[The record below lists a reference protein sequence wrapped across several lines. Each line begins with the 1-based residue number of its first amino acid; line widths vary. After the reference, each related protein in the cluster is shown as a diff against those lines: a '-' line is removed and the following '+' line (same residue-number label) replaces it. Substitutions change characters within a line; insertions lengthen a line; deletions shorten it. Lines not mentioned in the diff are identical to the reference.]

1 MWYNQVYE
9 VKKLEFW
16 EIVLFIC
23 PMLFLAGMID
33 GISGG
38 GGIISLPTYLI
49 AGIPMNAAYG
59 CNKLQSFLGTSAS
72 LAKYA
77 KCGLL
82 DWKPAMIACGGAVI
96 GANAATRVMMHLTD
110 GVKTWIIIGAMCFI
124 IILTLLTFR
133 MQFSET
139 DRKKLVCNKKNM
151 AQYFGLGLLLGIYDG
166 FFGSGC
172 GTVAMMLF
180 SVLFKYDMHVAVGNG
195 KIIIVVSNLIS
206 LISYIRTG
214 NVLYSVALPA
224 SAANMVG
231 SYIGASLAV
240 KKGKKLVRGVLL
252 LVTAVLLAQTF
263 IKLL

>member
-1 MWYNQVYE
+1 M
-9 VKKLEFW
+9 EFW
-16 EIVLFIC
+16 EMVLFIC

-96 GANAATRVMMHLTD
+96 GANAATHVMMHLTD
-110 GVKTWIIIGAMCFI
+110 SVKSWIIIGAMCFI
-124 IILTLLTFR
+124 ITLTLLTFR

-139 DRKKLVCNKKNM
+139 DIKKLICNKKNA
-151 AQYFGLGLLLGIYDG
+151 AQCFGLGLLLGMYDG
-166 FFGSGC
+166 FFGPGC

-180 SVLFKYDMHVAVGNG
+180 SVLFKYDLHTAVGNG

-224 SAANMVG
+224 SAANMIG

-252 LVTAVLLAQTF
+252 LVTAVLLVQAF
-263 IKLL
+263 IKLI

>member
-1 MWYNQVYE
+1 
-9 VKKLEFW
+9 
-16 EIVLFIC
+16 
-23 PMLFLAGMID
+23 MLFLAGMID

-82 DWKPAMIACGGAVI
+82 DWKPAMIACGGAII
-96 GANAATRVMMHLTD
+96 GADVSTYVMMHLTD
-110 GVKTWIIIGAMCFI
+110 SVKTWIIIGAMCFI
-124 IILTLLTFR
+124 ITLTLLTFR
-133 MQFSET
+133 MQFSEA
-139 DRKKLVCNKKNM
+139 DRKKLVCNWKYA
-151 AQYFGLGLLLGIYDG
+151 AQCFGLGLLLGMYDG
-166 FFGSGC
+166 FFGPGC

-180 SVLFKYDMHVAVGNG
+180 SVLFQYDMRVAVGNG
-195 KIIIVVSNLIS
+195 KMIIVVSNLIS

-224 SAANMVG
+224 SAANMIG

-240 KKGKKLVRGVLL
+240 KKGKKLVRSMLL
-252 LVTAVLLAQTF
+252 LVISVLLVQAF
-263 IKLL
+263 MKLI

>member
-1 MWYNQVYE
+1 
-9 VKKLEFW
+9 
-16 EIVLFIC
+16 
-23 PMLFLAGMID
+23 MLFLAGMID

-82 DWKPAMIACGGAVI
+82 DWKPAMIACGGAII
-96 GANAATRVMMHLTD
+96 GADVSTYVMMHLTD
-110 GVKTWIIIGAMCFI
+110 SVKTWIIIGAMCFI
-124 IILTLLTFR
+124 ITLMLLTFR
-133 MQFSET
+133 MQFSEA
-139 DRKKLVCNKKNM
+139 DRKKLVCNWKYA
-151 AQYFGLGLLLGIYDG
+151 AQCFGLGLLLGMYDG
-166 FFGSGC
+166 FFGPGC

-180 SVLFKYDMHVAVGNG
+180 SVLFQYDMRVAVGNG
-195 KIIIVVSNLIS
+195 KMIIVVSNLIS

-224 SAANMVG
+224 SAANMIG

-240 KKGKKLVRGVLL
+240 KKGKKLVRSMLL
-252 LVTAVLLAQTF
+252 LVTTVLLVQAF
-263 IKLL
+263 MKLI

>member
-1 MWYNQVYE
+1 
-9 VKKLEFW
+9 LGFW

-82 DWKPAMIACGGAVI
+82 DWGPAMIACGGAII
-96 GANAATRVMMHLTD
+96 GANGSTYVMMHLTER
-110 GVKTWIIIGAMCFI
+110 VKTWIIVAAMCFI
-124 IILTLLTFR
+124 IVLTLLTFR
-133 MQFSET
+133 MKFSET
-139 DRKKLVCNKKNM
+139 DLKKLVCSRKYA
-151 AQYFGLGLLLGIYDG
+151 AQCFGLGLLLGMYDG
-166 FFGSGC
+166 FFGPGC
-172 GTVAMMLF
+172 GTVALMLF

-214 NVLYSVALPA
+214 NILYSVALPA
-224 SAANMVG
+224 SAANMIG

-240 KKGKKLVRGVLL
+240 KQGKKLVRCVLM
-252 LVTAVLLAQTF
+252 LVTAVLLVQAF
-263 IKLL
+263 IKLI